1 MQRLTTMLQFVALT
15 ASVAAFT
22 NPYPY
27 THTNC
32 GIEQTITDT
41 PTKVVSMNQAATE
54 FLLALGLQNNIVG
67 QRKDDTVEDPIWFG
81 LGLGLRPGLGLGVG
95 LGSPAP

>member
-1 MQRLTTMLQFVALT
+1 MLQFVALT

-54 FLLALGLQNNIVG
+54 FLLALGL
-67 QRKDDTVEDPIWFG
+67 
-81 LGLGLRPGLGLGVG
+81 
-95 LGSPAP
+95 